1 MSTIGEGKN
10 TKSKDPTPG
19 LLSLVMPV
27 YNGSSFLQ
35 KTLYSLEEQ
44 DYAPVELILVDDG
57 SQDES
62 LDIMREFAKRSK
74 HIVKVLT
81 QKNMGVSMAR
91 NRGLL
96 IAEGKYIAFCDDD
109 DLFARDCF
117 SKLVSALEEFDAD
130 MAFCGHDLIDTNDK
144 TVRKYDE
151 KFVFPKKNPESGEE
165 VLAQYLLGKVS
176 IWGGAV
182 LYRRALLLENDIFYT
197 QNCYCAEDNE
207 VFVKA
212 LGLAQRVA
220 CVRQSLS
227 FWRRHPSSTS
237 YSSEL
242 FKTYSNLHELTA
254 YLRCRAFLEKN
265 GKQNT
270 RAYKILSSLIIPS
283 AYAGYLQKLLLAKG
297 DDYFKKLIRK
307 DSLRRQLR
315 KGNNI
320 TLLLR
325 RPDQYFKLFLA
336 MHFPGLFSRLI
347 HARNKNKDAKCGS
360 KSPVGV

>member
-1 MSTIGEGKN
+1 MQENKN
-10 TKSKDPTPG
+10 TKSKDPTSG
-19 LLSLVMPV
+19 LLSLVVPV
-27 YNGSSFLQ
+27 YNASSFLQ
-35 KTLYSLEEQ
+35 KTLHSLEDQ
-44 DYAPVELILVDDG
+44 DYAPIELILVDDG

-62 LDIMREFAKRSK
+62 LDIMREFAKQSK
-74 HIVKVLT
+74 CIVKVLS
-81 QKNMGVSMAR
+81 QKNMGVSVAR

-96 IAEGKYIAFCDDD
+96 MAEGEYVAFCDND

-117 SKLVSALEEFDAD
+117 SKLVSALEEFNAD
-130 MAFCGHDLIDTNDK
+130 MAFCGHDLIDVNDK

-151 KFVFPKKNPESGEE
+151 KFVYPKKNPESGEE
-165 VLAQYLLGKVS
+165 VLTQYPLGKIS

-182 LYRRALLLENDIFYT
+182 LYRRAYLLENGIFYT

-212 LGLAQRVA
+212 LGLARRVA

-227 FWRRHPSSTS
+227 FWRRHPFSAS

-242 FKTYSNLHELTA
+242 FKTYSNLHELAA
-254 YLRCRAFLEKN
+254 YLRCRAFLENN

-270 RAYKILSSLIIPS
+270 RAYKILSSLIIPA

-307 DSLRRQLR
+307 ESLKRQLR

-320 TLLLR
+320 TLLSR
-325 RPDQYFKLFLA
+325 RPDQYFKLLLA
-336 MHFPGLFSRLI
+336 MHFP
-347 HARNKNKDAKCGS
+347 AVC
-360 KSPVGV
+360 